1 MEFGYFSMPS
11 HPPERDLKQGW
22 EFDLQV
28 LRWLD
33 EFGYTE
39 AWIGA
44 SHGTV
49 GTPSRARSAG
59 DDRLS

>member
-28 LRWLD
+28 LRWHREVSKFHDNPPKML
-33 EFGYTE
+33 F
-39 AWIGA
+39 
-44 SHGTV
+44 
-49 GTPSRARSAG
+49 R
-59 DDRLS
+59 